1 MCEISLSKLPSL
13 VKFFYLQILLSPN
26 GSYFAQ
32 RLKSIPQSSEDGP
45 FQGCFVAAGSLT
57 LNVSKLPAQV

>member
-1 MCEISLSKLPSL
+1 MCEISLSKLPLL
-13 VKFFYLQILLSPN
+13 VKSQILLSPN
-26 GSYFAQ
+26 GSCFAQ
-32 RLKSIPQSSEDGP
+32 RLKTISRSSEDGP